1 MGHLWLLETWVFWG
15 LLLRAADS
23 HTGGSK
29 IIPKVTEVIPK
40 YGSINGATRL
50 TIRGEGFSQ
59 ENQFNYGV
67 DNAELGNSVQL
78 VSSFQSISCDV
89 EKDASHSTHI
99 TCYTRAMPEGSYT
112 VRVSVDGIPI
122 AENNTCK
129 GHISSWACT
138 FNAKSFRTPT
148 IRSITP
154 LSGPPG
160 TLITIQGRIFTDVYG
175 SNTALSSNGKNVR
188 ILRVY
193 IGGMPCELLIP
204 QSDNLYGLTL
214 DHPNGDMGSMI
225 CKTTGTYIGHHN
237 VSFILDSDYGR
248 SFPEQMAYFVSS
260 LNKISMFQTYAEI
273 TSVSP
278 SKGSIQGDTML
289 TISGRFFDQTDFPVK
304 VLVGGQACGILSVT
318 ENNIYCKTPSKPQF
332 LKNVY
337 PGGRGLKLEVW
348 NNSRPV
354 HLEEILGY
362 NEKTPGYLG
371 AHWVDSASH
380 VWPMEQDTF
389 VARFSGFLV
398 PPDSDFYRFYI
409 KGDDRYAIYFSQT
422 GLPEDKVRIAYHSAN
437 ANSYFSSPTQ
447 RSDDIY
453 LQKGREYYIEILLQ
467 EYRLSAFVDVGLY
480 QYKNV
485 YTEQQTGDAINEE
498 QVIKS
503 QSTIIQEIQ
512 VVTLEHWETASAA
525 NEVQQIVI
533 TSPCV
538 EANSCSQYQY
548 RLIYNM
554 EKTALIPADATDF
567 ILQSALNDLWSIKP
581 DKVQVMRTQNSQSF
595 IYMITFIST
604 RGDFELLDYEVLE
617 GNNVTLYIT
626 EQIKGKPS
634 METFTLN
641 WDGIASKPLTPW
653 PSAHDFQVAVE
664 EMVSAKCPPQIANFE
679 EGFAVK
685 YFRDY
690 ETDFNL
696 EQINRGQ
703 KTAETDAYCG
713 RYSLK
718 NPAVLFDSA
727 DVKPNRIPYG
737 DLSLFPY
744 NQLCFAYKGFLANF
758 IGLKFQF
765 QDNGRITRSTDTQF
779 PYKFAYGNTWTY
791 TCIDL
796 LDLIQAKYTGTNFA
810 LQRIHLQKASESH
823 SFFVDIVYIGQ
834 TATIST
840 SDEMPKRRLPA
851 LANKGIFFKH
861 FQVNQIKVNGS
872 TMTSQYS
879 VTMTSYNC
887 SYDIPL
893 MAVSFGQII
902 SNETE
907 NESVYRGNNWPGES
921 KIRIQRIQEASPPIS
936 GSFDIQAYGQILKG
950 LPAAVS
956 AADLQFALQHLE
968 EMGRVSVTRE
978 GTCAGYSWN
987 IKWKSACGKQNLL
1000 QINDSNIIGEKANMT
1015 VTKIKDG
1022 GLFRQRILGDLLRTP
1037 NQQPQ
1042 VEVYVNGIPAK
1053 CSGDCGFTWDP
1064 IATPLVLA
1072 SSPSQGSYEEGTILT
1087 IAGSGFSPSSAV
1099 SVSVGPVACSL
1110 LSVDENEIKCK
1121 ILNGSAG
1128 QMPIAVSVADVGL
1141 AHNVGGEA
1149 FHFIYQSQVSHIWP
1163 DSGSLAGGT
1172 LLTLS
1177 GSGFHENST
1186 VLVGNGTC
1194 DVIEGDVN
1202 RIICRTPKRIEGI
1215 VDISVITNGYQTLEK
1230 DAFSYNCLQTPV
1242 ITDFSPKVRT
1252 IRGEVNLTIKG
1263 YNFGNE
1269 LTQKVAVYVGGKPCL
1284 VLHWNFTD
1292 IRCLLP
1298 PLSPGKH
1305 DIQVEVRNW
1314 GFASTRDKLNASIQ
1328 YILEVTNMFPQ
1339 KGSVYGGT
1347 EITVLGFGFSMIPA
1361 ENTVLLGPFPCNV
1374 TSSSDNVIKCILHS
1388 TGNVF
1393 SITNS
1398 GEDSVH
1404 GSGYAWSPSVL
1415 NISVG
1420 DTVTWHWQ
1428 AHPFLRGVGY
1438 RVFSVSSPGSVIYDG
1453 KGFTNGRQ
1461 KSTSGSFS
1469 YQFTSPGVH
1478 YYSSG
1483 YVDEAH
1489 SIFLQGVINVLPAE
1503 TRHVPLHLFVGHT
1516 EATYAPGGPENL
1528 HWGSSVTGCLATE
1541 PLCGLNNSRV
1551 KNSNRL
1557 LFELSSCFS
1566 PSISNIT
1573 PSTGTVNELITITG
1587 HGFSNLTCANKVT
1600 IGRHPCVVEKSSDNS
1615 IVCRIDPQNS
1625 MDVGIREIITLT
1637 VYNLGTAI
1645 NTLPNEFDRHFV
1657 LMPNIDMVVPKAG
1670 STTGKTRV
1678 TIKGS
1683 GFGESSAGVEVLM
1696 GHFPCKILAVNYTT
1710 IECETSP
1717 APQQLVRVDLLVH
1730 GVPAQCQGKCSF
1742 SYLESVTPSITG
1754 IFPNSIKGSAEVLIE
1769 GGGFGTLLG
1778 EIAVF
1783 IGNQQFRA
1791 IEVNENNIT
1800 VLVTPLPA
1808 GLHPLSVVVG
1818 TKGLA
1823 VGNLTLSSPAVAS
1836 VSPTSG
1842 SVGGGTTLTIT
1853 GNGFYPGNT
1862 TVIVGR
1868 DPCRIISVNSSHV
1881 YCHTPAGTA
1890 GTVGVK
1896 ILVNTVTYPTWSF
1909 TYALEDTPFLR
1920 GITPSRGPSGTE
1932 IEITGS
1938 NFGTDILEL
1947 SVLINSIQCNVTM
1960 VNDSVLRCIVGDHAG
1975 GTFPVMMHHE
1985 TKGSALSTVVFEYP
1999 LDIQDIHP
2007 HQGSFGGGQTLMMTG
2022 TGFNPQNSIVLVC
2035 GSECAVDRLSSNY
2048 TTLLCK
2054 IPPNNGSGP
2063 EQACEVSV
2071 VNGKD
2076 SSQSRTLFTYTLSL
2090 TPLIDEIAPRR
2101 GSTAGGTRLT
2111 VTGSGFSENMQDV
2124 HITIGE
2130 ALCDVEYSNKTHIIC
2145 ITNAHRPSGWAP
2157 IRVNIRNMG
2166 LARLDNADFLYVDVW
2181 SSNYSWGGETP
2192 PEEGSFVV
2200 ITKGQTILLDQ
2211 STPILKMVL
2220 IQGGTLMFDEAD
2232 IELQAENILITDGGT
2247 LQIGTE
2253 ASPFQHKAV
2262 ITLHGHLRSP
2272 ELPVYGA
2279 KTLAVREGI
2288 LDLHGLPIPVIWTL
2302 LARTAKAGEQT
2313 LILQEAVTWKAG
2325 DNIVIASTGHRHS
2338 QQENEKR
2345 TIAAV
2350 SSDGITITLTNPLN
2364 YTHLGVAVTLPDG
2377 TLFEARAEVGILT
2390 RNILIRGSDNIEWND
2405 KIPACPDGFDTGE
2418 FATQTCLQGKFGEE
2432 IGSDQFG
2439 GCIMFHAPVPSTNM
2453 VTGRIEYVEVF
2464 HAGQAFRLGR
2474 YPIHWHLLGD
2484 LHFKSY
2490 VRGCA
2495 IHQTYNR
2502 AITIHNTHHLLV
2514 ERNVIYDVK
2523 GGAFFIEDGIEHGNI
2538 LQYNL
2543 AVFVQQSTSLLND
2556 DVTPAAFWVTN
2567 PNNTIRHNAAA
2578 GGTHFG
2584 FWYRMNN
2591 HPDGPSYDQNI
2602 CQKRVPLGEFFNN
2615 TVHSQGWFGI
2625 WIFEEYFPMQTGSCT
2640 SIVPEPAI
2648 FNSLTT
2654 WNCQKG
2660 AEWVNGGALQFHNFV
2675 MVNNYEAGI
2684 ETKRILAP
2692 YVGGWGEAHGA
2703 VIKNA
2708 KIVGHL
2714 DELGMG
2720 STFCTTKGL
2729 VLPFSEGL
2737 TVSSVHFMN
2746 FDRPNCVA
2754 LGVTSITGVCN
2765 ERCGGWSAKFV
2776 DVQYFHTPNKAGFR
2790 WEHEVVLMDLDGSL
2804 TGHKGHTVI
2813 PHSPLLDPSH
2823 CTQEAEWSIGF
2834 PGSVCDT
2841 SVSFHR
2847 LAFNKAAPSSLLEKD
2862 VVLSDSF
2869 GTSIVPFQ
2877 KKRLTH
2883 MSGWMALIPNAN
2895 HINWYFKDVDH
2906 ITNISYTST
2915 FYGFKEEDYVIISH
2929 NFTQNPDMFNVI
2941 DMRNGSSNPL
2951 SWNTSKNGDW
2961 HLEANTSTLYYL
2973 VSGRSDLHQ
2982 SQPISGTLDPDVKDV
2997 IINFQAYCCIL
3008 QDCFPVH
3015 PPSRKSVPRRRP
3027 AMYNLWSNDSFWQS
3041 SQENNYTVPGPGA
3054 NVVIPEG
3061 TWIVADTDMPPMERL
3076 AIWGV
3081 LELEDI
3087 YYAGGTKSSHRKVV
3101 LNATY
3106 ISVQGGRLIGGW
3118 EDNPFKGELQIVL
3131 RGNHS
3136 SPEWALPNGPNQG
3149 AKVLGVFGELDLH
3162 GIPRSIYK
3170 TKLSETAEAGS
3181 KVLSLMDAVDWQEG
3195 EEIVIT
3201 TTSYDF
3207 HQTETRRII
3216 KILHDH
3222 KVLILNDSLSYT
3234 HLAERYHVPGTG
3246 QSYTLAA
3253 DVGILSRNIKIVGE
3267 DYPGW
3272 SKDSFGAH
3280 VLVGSFTENMM
3291 TFTGNA
3297 RISNVEF
3304 YHSGQE
3310 GFRDS
3315 TDPRYAVTFLNL
3327 GQLQEHGLSYVRGC
3341 AFHHGFSPAIGVFG
3355 TDGLDIDDNII
3366 HFTVGEGIRIWG
3378 DANRVRGN
3386 LVVLS
3391 VWPGTYQNRK
3401 DLSSTLW
3408 HAAIEINR
3416 GTNTVLQNNVVAGFG
3431 RAGYRIDGEPC
3442 SGQDNPMEKWFNN
3455 EAHGGLYGIYMN
3467 QDGQPRC
3474 SLIQGFTIW
3483 ACWDYGIYFQTT
3495 ESVHIYNVTLVD
3507 NGMAIFPMI
3516 YTPAAISHK
3525 ISSKKVQIQNSLIV
3539 GSSPEFN
3546 CSDVLTNDDPNI
3558 ELTAS
3563 HRSSRPLSGG
3573 RSGICWPTFA
3583 SAHNMAPRKPHA
3595 GIMSY
3600 NAISGRLD
3608 ISGSTFVGFKNV
3620 CSGETNVIFITN
3632 PLNEDLQHP
3641 IYVKNIQ
3648 LVDTIEQSKI
3658 FIHRPDISK
3667 VNPSDC
3673 IDMVCDAKRKS
3684 FLRDMDG
3691 SFLGNS
3697 GSVIPQAEYEWNGNR
3712 QLGIGDYRIPKV
3724 MLTFLNGSRIPVT
3737 EKAPYKGII
3746 RDSTCKFIPEWQSY
3760 QCFGMEYA
3768 MMVIESLDSD
3778 TETRRLSPVAIVSN
3792 GYVDL
3797 INGPQDHGWCA
3808 GYTCQRRLSLFHSI
3822 VALNKSYEVYF
3833 TGTSPQN
3840 LRLMLLNVDHNEAV
3854 LVGIFFSTL
3863 QRLDVY
3869 VSNSLVC
3876 PKNTIWNTQQKYC
3889 EPHGRLHTEQFL
3901 PNLDSTV
3908 LGENYFDRIYQMLY
3922 LLVKGTTPVEIHT
3935 TKVIFVS
3942 FQLPFLTDDD
3952 FYSSHNL
3959 VRNLALFLKIPSN
3972 KIRISKIIRGENL
3985 RRKRSMGLTI
3995 ELEIGDPP
4003 TQFLNNDTTGQMRLS
4018 ELQEIASS
4026 LGQAVILGKT
4036 SSIFGFNIS
4045 SMSITS
4051 PIPSPSDSGWSKVTA
4066 QPVERS
4072 VFPVHHVAFVSSLS
4086 VITQPVAA
4094 QPGQPFSQQPSVK
4107 AVDSDGACV
4116 SVGITSLT
4124 LKAILKDSNNNQVN
4138 GLSGNTTIPFS
4149 SCWANYTDLTP
4160 LRTGKNYKI
4169 EFILDNVVRVE
4180 SGTFS
4185 LPAQTASSGGSSS
4198 SGSSS
4203 SSSSTNNSKAS
4214 TVGPSAQIM
4223 TVVICCLTGRFLLLE
4238 IFMASIFIL
4247 NRSICPTGLKMGL
4260 ALRCSGLKPQPEASA
4275 SHMGTG
4281 SSPGCSTSNQDL
4293 CYGLGKL

>member
-1 MGHLWLLETWVFWG
+1 MGHLWLLGIWGLWG
-15 LLLRAADS
+15 LLLCAADPS
-23 HTGGSK
+23 TDGSQ
-29 IIPKVTEVIPK
+29 IIPKVTEIIPK

-59 ENQFNYGV
+59 ANQFNYGV

-78 VSSFQSISCDV
+78 VSSFQSITCDV
-89 EKDASHSTHI
+89 EKDASHSTQI
-99 TCYTRAMPEGSYT
+99 TCYTRAMPEDSYT
-112 VRVSVDGIPI
+112 VRVSVDGVPVT
-122 AENNTCK
+122 ENNTCK
-129 GHISSWACT
+129 GHINSWACT

-154 LSGPPG
+154 LSGTPG
-160 TLITIQGRIFTDVYG
+160 TQITIQGRIFTDVYG
-175 SNTALSSNGKNVR
+175 SNIALSSNGKNVR

-204 QSDNLYGLTL
+204 KSDNLYGLKL
-214 DHPNGDMGSMI
+214 DHPNGDMGSMV
-225 CKTTGTYIGHHN
+225 CKTTGTFIGHHN
-237 VSFILDSDYGR
+237 VSFILDNDYGR
-248 SFPEQMAYFVSS
+248 SFPQKMAYFVSS
-260 LNKISMFQTYAEI
+260 LNKISMFQTYAEVTMI
-273 TSVSP
+273 FP
-278 SKGSIQGDTML
+278 SQGSIRGGTTL
-289 TISGRFFDQTDFPVK
+289 TISGRFFDQTDFPVR
-304 VLVGGQACGILSVT
+304 VLVGGEPCDIFNVT
-318 ENNIYCKTPSKPQF
+318 ENSICCKTPPKPHI
-332 LKNVY
+332 LKTVY
-337 PGGRGLKLEVW
+337 PGGRGLKLEMW

-354 HLEEILGY
+354 HLEEILEY
-362 NEKTPGYLG
+362 NEKTPGYMG
-371 AHWVDSASH
+371 ASWVDSASYI
-380 VWPMEQDTF
+380 WPMEQDTF

-398 PPDSDFYRFYI
+398 APDSDVYRFYI

-447 RSDDIY
+447 RSDDIH
-453 LQKGREYYIEILLQ
+453 LQKGKEYYIEILLQ

-480 QYKNV
+480 QYRNV
-485 YTEQQTGDAINEE
+485 YTEQQTGDAVNEE

-503 QSTIIQEIQ
+503 QLTIIQEVQ
-512 VVTLEHWETASAA
+512 VITLENWETTNAI
-525 NEVQQIVI
+525 NEVQKIKV

-538 EANSCSQYQY
+538 EANSCSLYQY

-554 EKTALIPADATDF
+554 EKTVFLPADASEF

-581 DKVQVMRTQNSQSF
+581 DTVQVIRTQNPQSYV
-595 IYMITFIST
+595 YMVTFLST
-604 RGDFELLDYEVLE
+604 RGDFDLLGYEVVE
-617 GNNVTLYIT
+617 GNNVTLDIT
-626 EQIKGKPS
+626 EQTKGKPNL
-634 METFTLN
+634 ETFTLN

-653 PSAHDFQVAVE
+653 SSEAEFQRAVE
-664 EMVSAKCPPQIANFE
+664 EMVSTKCPPQIANFE
-679 EGFAVK
+679 EGFVVK

-696 EQINRGQ
+696 EHINRGQ

-727 DVKPNRIPYG
+727 DVKPNRRPYG
-737 DLSLFPY
+737 DILLFPY
-744 NQLCFAYKGFLANF
+744 NQLCLAYKGFLANY
-758 IGLKFQF
+758 IGLKFQY
-765 QDNGRITRSTDTQF
+765 QDNSKITRSTDTQF
-779 PYKFAYGNTWTY
+779 TYNFAYGNNWTY

-796 LDLIQAKYTGTNFA
+796 LDLIRTKYTGTNVS
-810 LQRIHLQKASESH
+810 LQRISLHRASESQ
-823 SFFVDIVYIGQ
+823 SFYVDVVYIGH
-834 TATIST
+834 TSTIST
-840 SDEMPKRRLPA
+840 LDEMPKRRLPA
-851 LANKGIFFKH
+851 LANKGIFLEH
-861 FQVNQIKVNGS
+861 FQVNQTKTNGP
-872 TMTSQYS
+872 TMTNQYS

-887 SYDIPL
+887 SYNIPM

-902 SNETE
+902 THETE
-907 NESVYRGNNWPGES
+907 NEFVYRGNNWPGES
-921 KIRIQRIQEASPPIS
+921 KIRIQRIQAASPPLN
-936 GSFDIQAYGQILKG
+936 GSFDIQAYGHILKG

-956 AADLQFALQHLE
+956 AADLQFALQSLE
-968 EMGRVSVTRE
+968 GMGRISVTRE
-978 GTCAGYSWN
+978 GTCAGYAWN
-987 IKWKSACGKQNLL
+987 IKWRSTCGKQNLL
-1000 QINDSNIIGEKANMT
+1000 QINDSNIIGEKAKMT
-1015 VTKIKDG
+1015 VTRIKEG
-1022 GLFRQRILGDLLRTP
+1022 GLFRQHVLGDLLRTP
-1037 NQQPQ
+1037 SQQPQ

-1053 CSGDCGFTWDP
+1053 CSGDCGFTWDSD
-1064 IATPLVLA
+1064 ITPLVLA
-1072 SSPSQGSYEEGTILT
+1072 TSPSQGSYEEGTILT
-1087 IAGSGFSPSSAV
+1087 IVGSGFSPSSAV
-1099 SVSVGPVACSL
+1099 SVSVGPIGCSL
-1110 LSVDENEIKCK
+1110 LSVDEKELKCQ

-1128 QMPIAVSVADVGL
+1128 HAPVAVSVADVGL
-1141 AHNVGGEA
+1141 AQNLGSEEFYFV
-1149 FHFIYQSQVSHIWP
+1149 YQSQISHIWP
-1163 DSGSLAGGT
+1163 DSGSIAGGT

-1177 GSGFHENST
+1177 GFGFNENSK
-1186 VLVGNGTC
+1186 VLVGNETC
-1194 DVIEGDVN
+1194 NVIEGDLN
-1202 RIICRTPKRIEGI
+1202 RITCRTPKKTEGA
-1215 VDISVITNGYQTLEK
+1215 VDISVTTNGFQAIARG
-1230 DAFSYNCLQTPV
+1230 AFSYNCLQTPV

-1252 IRGEVNLTIKG
+1252 ILGEVNLTIEG

-1269 LTQKVAVYVGGKPCL
+1269 LTQNMAVYVGGKTCQI
-1284 VLHWNFTD
+1284 LHWNFTD

-1298 PLSPGKH
+1298 KLSPGKH
-1305 DIQVEVRNW
+1305 DICVEVRNW
-1314 GFASTRDKLNASIQ
+1314 GFALTRDKLNSSIQ
-1328 YILEVTNMFPQ
+1328 YVLEVTSMFPQ
-1339 KGSVYGGT
+1339 RGSLFGGT
-1347 EITVLGFGFSMIPA
+1347 EITIRGFGFSTIPA
-1361 ENTVLLGPFPCNV
+1361 ENTVLLGSIPCNV
-1374 TSSSDNVIKCILHS
+1374 TSSSENVIKCNLHS
-1388 TGNVF
+1388 TGNIF
-1393 SITNS
+1393 RITNN
-1398 GEDSVH
+1398 GKDSVH
-1404 GSGYAWSPSVL
+1404 GLGYIWSPSVL
-1415 NISVG
+1415 NVSVG
-1420 DTVTWHWQ
+1420 DTVAWHWQ
-1428 AHPFLRGVGY
+1428 THPFLRGIGY

-1469 YQFTSPGVH
+1469 YQFTSPGIH

-1503 TRHVPLHLFVGHT
+1503 TRHIPLHLFVGSS
-1516 EATYAPGGPENL
+1516 EATYAHGGPENL
-1528 HWGSSVTGCLATE
+1528 HLGSSVAGCLATE
-1541 PLCGLNNSRV
+1541 PLCGLNNTRV
-1551 KNSNRL
+1551 KNSKRL
-1557 LFELSSCFS
+1557 LFEVSSCFS

-1573 PSTGTVNELITITG
+1573 PSTGTVNEPITIIG
-1587 HGFSNLTCANKVT
+1587 HGFSNLPCANKVT
-1600 IGRHPCVVEKSSDNS
+1600 IGSYPCVIEESSEDS
-1615 IVCRIDPQNS
+1615 ITCHIDPQDS
-1625 MDVGIREIITLT
+1625 MDVGIREIVTLT

-1645 NTLPNEFDRHFV
+1645 NTLSNEFDRRFV
-1657 LMPNIDMVVPKAG
+1657 LLPNIDLVLPNAG
-1670 STTGKTRV
+1670 STTGMTRV

-1683 GFGESSAGVEVLM
+1683 GFAVSSAGVKVLM
-1696 GHFPCKILAVNYTT
+1696 GRFPCKVLSVNYTA

-1717 APQQLVRVDLLVH
+1717 AAQQLVDVDLLIH
-1730 GVPAQCQGKCSF
+1730 GVPAQCQGNCTF
-1742 SYLESVTPSITG
+1742 SYLESITPYVTG
-1754 IFPNSIKGSAEVLIE
+1754 VFPNSIIGSVKLLIE
-1769 GGGFGTLLG
+1769 GEGLGTVL
-1778 EIAVF
+1778 EDIAVF

-1791 IEVNENNIT
+1791 IEVNENNIIA
-1800 VLVTPLPA
+1800 LVTPLPV
-1808 GLHPLSVVVG
+1808 GHHSLSVVVG
-1818 TKGLA
+1818 SKGLA
-1823 VGNLTLSSPAVAS
+1823 LGNLTVSSPPVAS
-1836 VSPTSG
+1836 LSPTSG
-1842 SVGGGTTLTIT
+1842 SIGGGTTLVIT

-1862 TVIVGR
+1862 IVTIGD
-1868 DPCRIISVNSSHV
+1868 DPCQIISINPNEVC
-1881 YCHTPAGTA
+1881 CHTPAGTT
-1890 GTVGVK
+1890 GMVDVK
-1896 ILVNTVTYPTWSF
+1896 IFVNTIAYPPLIF

-1920 GITPSRGPSGTE
+1920 GIIPSRGPPGTE

-1938 NFGTDILEL
+1938 NFGFEILEI
-1947 SVLINSIQCNVTM
+1947 SVVINNIQCNVTM
-1960 VNDSVLRCIVGDHAG
+1960 ANDSVLQCIVGDHAG
-1975 GTFPVMMHHE
+1975 GTFPVMMHHK
-1985 TKGSALSTVVFEYP
+1985 TKGSAVSTVVFEYP
-1999 LDIQDIHP
+1999 LNIQNINP
-2007 HQGSFGGGQTLMMTG
+2007 SQGSFGGGQTMTVTG
-2022 TGFNPQNSIVLVC
+2022 TGFNPQSSIILVC
-2035 GSECAVDRLSSNY
+2035 GSECAIDRLSSDY
-2048 TTLLCK
+2048 TTLLCE
-2054 IPPNNGSGP
+2054 IPSNNGTGA

-2076 SSQSRTLFTYTLSL
+2076 LSQSMTPFTYTVSL
-2090 TPLIDEIAPRR
+2090 TPLITAVSPKR

-2111 VTGSGFSENMQDV
+2111 VMGSGFSENIEDV
-2124 HITIGE
+2124 HITIAE
-2130 ALCDVEYSNKTHIIC
+2130 AKCDVEYSNKTHIIC
-2145 ITNAHRPSGWAP
+2145 MTDAHTLSGWAP
-2157 IRVNIRNMG
+2157 VRVHIRGVGM
-2166 LARLDNADFLYVDVW
+2166 AKLDNAGFLYVDAW
-2181 SSNYSWGGETP
+2181 SSNFSWGGKSP
-2192 PEEGSFVV
+2192 PEEGSLVV

-2211 STPILKMVL
+2211 STPILKMLL
-2220 IQGGTLMFDEAD
+2220 IQGGTLIFDEAD
-2232 IELQAENILITDGGT
+2232 IELQAENILITDGGI

-2253 ASPFQHKAV
+2253 TSPFQHKAV

-2288 LDLHGLPIPVIWTL
+2288 LDLHGVPVPVIWTR
-2302 LARTAKAGEQT
+2302 LAHTAKAGEKF
-2313 LILQEAVTWKAG
+2313 LILQEAVTWKPG

-2338 QQENEKR
+2338 QGENEKM
-2345 TIAAV
+2345 TIASV
-2350 SSDGITITLTNPLN
+2350 SADGINITLSNPLN
-2364 YTHLGVAVTLPDG
+2364 YTHLGITVTLPDG

-2390 RNILIRGSDNIEWND
+2390 RNILIRGSDNVEWNN

-2439 GCIMFHAPVPSTNM
+2439 GCIMFHAPVPGANM

-2484 LHFKSY
+2484 LQFKSY

-2495 IHQTYNR
+2495 IHQAYNR
-2502 AITIHNTHHLLV
+2502 AVTIHNTHHLLV
-2514 ERNVIYDVK
+2514 ERNIIYDIK
-2523 GGAFFIEDGIEHGNI
+2523 GGAFFIEDGIEHGSI

-2567 PNNTIRHNAAA
+2567 PNNTIRHNAVA

-2591 HPDGPSYDQNI
+2591 HPDGPSYDRNI

-2615 TVHSQGWFGI
+2615 TVHSQGWFGM

-2640 SIVPEPAI
+2640 STLPVPAI

-2675 MVNNYEAGI
+2675 MVNNHEAGI

-2692 YVGGWGEAHGA
+2692 YVGGWGETNGA

-2720 STFCTTKGL
+2720 SAFCTAKGL

-2754 LGVTSITGVCN
+2754 LGVTSISGVCN
-2765 ERCGGWSAKFV
+2765 DRCGGWSAKFV
-2776 DVQYFHTPNKAGFR
+2776 DIQYSHTTNKAGFR
-2790 WEHEVVLMDLDGSL
+2790 WEHEMVMIDVDGSL

-2813 PHSPLLDPSH
+2813 PHSSLLDPSH

-2834 PGSVCDT
+2834 PGSVCDA

-2847 LAFNKAAPSSLLEKD
+2847 LAFNQPSPVSLLEKD

-2869 GTSIVPFQ
+2869 GTSIIPFQ

-2895 HINWYFKDVDH
+2895 HINWYFKGVDH

-2929 NFTQNPDMFNVI
+2929 NFTQNPDMFNII

-2951 SWNTSKNGDW
+2951 NWNTSKNGDW

-2973 VSGRSDLHQ
+2973 VSGRNDLHQ
-2982 SQPISGTLDPDVKDV
+2982 SQLISGNLDPDVKDV
-2997 IINFQAYCCIL
+2997 IINFQAYCCVL

-3015 PPSRKSVPRRRP
+3015 PPSRKPIPKKRP
-3027 AMYNLWSNDSFWQS
+3027 ATYNLWSNDSFWQS
-3041 SQENNYTVPGPGA
+3041 SRENNYTVPHPGA
-3054 NVVIPEG
+3054 NVIIPEG
-3061 TWIVADTDMPPMERL
+3061 TWIVADIDMPSMERL
-3076 AIWGV
+3076 IIWGV
-3081 LELEDI
+3081 LELEDK
-3087 YYAGGTKSSHRKVV
+3087 YNVAAAESSYREVV

-3106 ISVQGGRLIGGW
+3106 ISLQGGRLIGGW
-3118 EDNPFKGELQIVL
+3118 EDNPFKGDLKIVL
-3131 RGNHS
+3131 RGNHAA
-3136 SPEWALPNGPNQG
+3136 PDWALSEGPNQG

-3162 GIPRSIYK
+3162 GIPHSIYK
-3170 TKLSETAEAGS
+3170 TKLSETALAGS
-3181 KVLSLMDAVDWQEG
+3181 KVLSLMEAVDWQEG

-3207 HQTETRRII
+3207 HQTETRSIV

-3222 KVLILNDSLSYT
+3222 KILILNDSLSYT
-3234 HLAERYHVPGTG
+3234 HLAEKYHVPGTG
-3246 QSYTLAA
+3246 ENYTLAA

-3272 SKDSFGAH
+3272 SEDSFGAR

-3291 TFTGNA
+3291 TFKGNA

-3327 GQLQEHGLSYVRGC
+3327 GQIQEHGSSYIRGC

-3378 DANRVRGN
+3378 NANRVRGN
-3386 LVVLS
+3386 LIALS

-3431 RAGYRIDGEPC
+3431 RAGYRLDGEPC
-3442 SGQDNPMEKWFNN
+3442 PGQFNPVEKWFDN

-3467 QDGQPRC
+3467 QDGLPGC

-3483 ACWDYGIYFQTT
+3483 TCWDYGIYFQTT

-3516 YTPAAISHK
+3516 YLPAAVSHK
-3525 ISSKKVQIQNSLIV
+3525 ISSKSVQIKSSLIV
-3539 GSSPEFN
+3539 GSSPGFN

-3558 ELTAS
+3558 ELTAA
-3563 HRSSRPLSGG
+3563 HRSPRSPSGG

-3600 NAISGRLD
+3600 NAISGLLD

-3641 IYVKNIQ
+3641 IHVKNIK
-3648 LVDTIEQSKI
+3648 LVDTTEQSKI

-3673 IDMVCDAKRKS
+3673 VDMVCDAKRKS
-3684 FLRDMDG
+3684 FLRDIDG
-3691 SFLGNS
+3691 SFLGNA
-3697 GSVIPQAEYEWNGNR
+3697 GSVIPQAEYEWDGNS
-3712 QLGIGDYRIPKV
+3712 QVGIGDYRIPKA

-3737 EKAPYKGII
+3737 EKAPHKGII
-3746 RDSTCKFIPEWQSY
+3746 RDSTCKYLPEWQSY

-3768 MMVIESLDSD
+3768 MMVIESLDPD
-3778 TETRRLSPVAIVSN
+3778 TETRRLSPVAIMGN

-3833 TGTSPQN
+3833 TATSPQN
-3840 LRLMLLNVDHNEAV
+3840 LRLMLLNVDHNKAV

-3869 VSNSLVC
+3869 VNNLLVC
-3876 PKNTIWNTQQKYC
+3876 PKTTIWNAQQKYC
-3889 EPHGRLHTEQFL
+3889 ELNNHLYKDQFL

-3908 LGENYFDRIYQMLY
+3908 LGENYFDRTYQMLY
-3922 LLVKGTTPVEIHT
+3922 LLVKGTIPVEIHT
-3935 TKVIFVS
+3935 ATVIFVS
-3942 FQLPFLTDDD
+3942 FQLPAATEDD
-3952 FYSSHNL
+3952 FYTSHNL
-3959 VRNLALFLKIPSN
+3959 VRNLALFLKIPSD
-3972 KIRISKIIRGENL
+3972 KIRISKIRGKSL
-3985 RRKRSMGLTI
+3985 RRKRSMGFII
-3995 ELEIGDPP
+3995 EIEIGDPP
-4003 TQFLNNDTTGQMRLS
+4003 IQFLSNGTTGQMQLS
-4018 ELQEIASS
+4018 ELQEIAGS
-4026 LGQAVILGKT
+4026 LGQAVILGKI
-4036 SSIFGFNIS
+4036 SSILGFNIS
-4045 SMSITS
+4045 SMSITN
-4051 PIPSPSDSGWSKVTA
+4051 PLPSPSDSGWIKVTA

-4072 VFPVHHVAFVSSLS
+4072 AFPVHHVAFVSSLL

-4094 QPGQPFSQQPSVK
+4094 QPGQPFPQQPSVK
-4107 AVDSDGACV
+4107 ATDSDGNCV
-4116 SVGITSLT
+4116 SVGITALT
-4124 LKAILKDSNNNQVN
+4124 LRAILKDSNNNQVN
-4138 GLSGNTTIPFS
+4138 GLSGNTTILFS

-4169 EFILDNVVRVE
+4169 EFILDNVVWVE
-4180 SGTFS
+4180 SRTFS
-4185 LPAQTASSGGSSS
+4185 LLAESVSS

-4203 SSSSTNNSKAS
+4203 SSSSSSGSSSSSNSKAS
-4214 TVGPSAQIM
+4214 TVGTYAQIM
-4223 TVVICCLTGRFLLLE
+4223 AVVISCLIGRMWLLE
-4238 IFMASIFIL
+4238 IFMAAVSTL
-4247 NRSICPTGLKMGL
+4247 NITLRS
-4260 ALRCSGLKPQPEASA
+4260 
-4275 SHMGTG
+4275 
-4281 SSPGCSTSNQDL
+4281 
-4293 CYGLGKL
+4293 Y

>member
-1 MGHLWLLETWVFWG
+1 MAHLWLWGTWSLWG
-15 LLLRAADS
+15 LLLCVAEPHAD
-23 HTGGSK
+23 GSK
-29 IIPKVTEVIPK
+29 IIPKITEIIPK

-50 TIRGEGFSQ
+50 TIKGEGFAQAS
-59 ENQFNYGV
+59 QFNYGV
-67 DNAELGNSVQL
+67 DNAEVGNSVQL
-78 VSSFQSISCDV
+78 VSSFRSISCDV
-89 EKDASHSTHI
+89 EKDSSHSTQI
-99 TCYTRAMPEGSYT
+99 TCYTRAMPEDSYT
-112 VRVSVDGIPI
+112 VRVSVDGVPI
-122 AENNTCK
+122 TESNTCK
-129 GHISSWACT
+129 GHINSWACS
-138 FNAKSFRTPT
+138 FYAKNFRTPT

-154 LSGPPG
+154 LSGTPG

-193 IGGMPCELLIP
+193 TGGMPCELLIP
-204 QSDNLYGLTL
+204 QSDNLYGLKL

-225 CKTTGTYIGHHN
+225 CKMTGTYIGHHN

-248 SFPEQMAYFVSS
+248 SFPQKMAYFVSS
-260 LNKISMFQTYAEI
+260 LNKISMFQTYAEVTTI
-273 TSVSP
+273 SP
-278 SKGSIQGDTML
+278 SQGSIQGGTRL
-289 TISGRFFDQTDFPVK
+289 TISGRFFDQTDFPVR
-304 VLVGGQACGILSVT
+304 VLVGGQPCDILNVT
-318 ENNIYCKTPSKPQF
+318 ENTICCRTPPKPDIPRT
-332 LKNVY
+332 VY

-354 HLEEILGY
+354 HLEEILEY

-371 AHWVDSASH
+371 ASWVDSASY
-380 VWPMEQDTF
+380 VWPTEQDTF
-389 VARFSGFLV
+389 IARFSGFLV
-398 PPDSDFYRFYI
+398 APDSDVYRFYI

-422 GLPEDKVRIAYHSAN
+422 GLPEDKMRIAYHSSN

-447 RSDDIY
+447 RSDDIH
-453 LQKGREYYIEILLQ
+453 LQKGKEYYIEILLQ

-480 QYKNV
+480 QYRNV
-485 YTEQQTGDAINEE
+485 YTEQQTEDAVNEE

-503 QSTIIQEIQ
+503 QSTIVQEVQ
-512 VVTLEHWETASAA
+512 VITLENWGTTNAT
-525 NEVQQIVI
+525 NEVQKITV

-538 EANSCSQYQY
+538 GANSCSLYQY

-554 EKTALIPADATDF
+554 EKTVWLPADASDF

-581 DKVQVMRTQNSQSF
+581 DAVQVIRTQNPQSYV
-595 IYMITFIST
+595 YMVTFIST
-604 RGDFELLDYEVLE
+604 RGDFDLLSYEVFE
-617 GNNVTLYIT
+617 RNNVTLDIT

-634 METFTLN
+634 LDTFTLN
-641 WDGIASKPLTPW
+641 WDGITSKPLNPQ
-653 PSAHDFQVAVE
+653 SSEAEFQAAVE

-679 EGFAVK
+679 EGFLVK

-696 EQINRGQ
+696 EHINRGQ

-727 DVKPNRIPYG
+727 DVKPNRLPYG
-737 DLSLFPY
+737 DILLFPY
-744 NQLCFAYKGFLANF
+744 NQLCLAYKGFLANY
-758 IGLKFQF
+758 IGLKFQY
-765 QDNGRITRSTDTQF
+765 QDTRKITRSTDTQF
-779 PYKFAYGNTWTY
+779 TYNFAYGNNWTY

-796 LDLIQAKYTGTNFA
+796 LDLIQTKYAGTNFS
-810 LQRIHLQKASESH
+810 LQRISLQKASESQ
-823 SFFVDIVYIGQ
+823 SFYVDIVYIGQ
-834 TATIST
+834 TSTIATLH
-840 SDEMPKRRLPA
+840 EMPKRRLPA
-851 LANKGIFFKH
+851 LANKGIFLKH
-861 FQVNQIKVNGS
+861 FQVNQTKISGPN
-872 TMTSQYS
+872 MTNQYV

-887 SYDIPL
+887 SYNIPM

-902 SNETE
+902 TNETE

-921 KIRIQRIQEASPPIS
+921 KIRIQRIQAASPPLS
-936 GSFDIQAYGQILKG
+936 GSFDIQAYGHILKG

-956 AADLQFALQHLE
+956 AADLQFALQSLE
-968 EMGRVSVTRE
+968 EVGQVSVTRE
-978 GTCAGYSWN
+978 GTCAGYSWTVE
-987 IKWKSACGKQNLL
+987 WRSVCGKQNLL
-1000 QINDSNIIGEKANMT
+1000 QINDSNISGEKANMT
-1015 VTKIKDG
+1015 VTKIKEG
-1022 GLFRQRILGDLLRTP
+1022 GLLRRHILGDLLRTP
-1037 NQQPQ
+1037 SKQPQ
-1042 VEVYVNGIPAK
+1042 VEVYINEIPAK

-1064 IATPLVLA
+1064 TTTPQVSA
-1072 SSPSQGSYEEGTILT
+1072 ISPSQGSYEESTILT
-1087 IAGSGFSPSSAV
+1087 ISGSGFSPSSAV
-1099 SVSVGPVACSL
+1099 SVSVGPVGCSL
-1110 LSVDENEIKCK
+1110 LSVNDNEIKCQV
-1121 ILNGSAG
+1121 LNGSAG
-1128 QMPIAVSVADVGL
+1128 HFPVAVSVADVGL
-1141 AHNVGGEA
+1141 ARSVEEEEE
-1149 FHFIYQSQVSHIWP
+1149 FRFIYHSQISHILP
-1163 DSGSLAGGT
+1163 ASGSLAGGT

-1177 GSGFHENST
+1177 GFGFNENSE
-1186 VLVGNGTC
+1186 VLVGNETC
-1194 DVIEGDVN
+1194 NIIEGDLN
-1202 RIICRTPKRIEGI
+1202 KITCRTPKRTEGA
-1215 VDISVITNGYQTLEK
+1215 VDISVITSGFEATAKNAY
-1230 DAFSYNCLQTPV
+1230 SYNCLQTPV
-1242 ITDFSPKVRT
+1242 IIDFSPKVRT
-1252 IRGEVNLTIKG
+1252 TLGEVNLTIKG
-1263 YNFGNE
+1263 YNFENE
-1269 LTQKVAVYVGGKPCL
+1269 LTQNMEVYVGGKACQ

-1292 IRCLLP
+1292 VRCLLP
-1298 PLSPGKH
+1298 KLSPGKH
-1305 DIQVEVRNW
+1305 DIYVEVRNW
-1314 GFASTRDKLNASIQ
+1314 GFASTRDKLNASIR

-1339 KGSVYGGT
+1339 KGSLYGGT
-1347 EITVLGFGFSMIPA
+1347 EITIMGLGFSTIPA
-1361 ENTVLLGPFPCNV
+1361 ENTVLLGSFPCHV
-1374 TSSSDNVIKCILHS
+1374 TSSSENVIKCILHS

-1393 SITNS
+1393 RITND

-1404 GSGYAWSPSVL
+1404 GLGYAWSPSVL
-1415 NISVG
+1415 NVSVG

-1428 AHPFLRGVGY
+1428 AHPYLRGIGY

-1453 KGFTNGRQ
+1453 KGFTNGRE
-1461 KSTSGSFS
+1461 KSATGSFS
-1469 YQFTSPGVH
+1469 YQFTSPGIH

-1483 YVDEAH
+1483 YVDEAR

-1503 TRHVPLHLFVGHT
+1503 TRHVPLHLFVGGS
-1516 EATYAPGGPENL
+1516 EATYAPGGPVNL
-1528 HWGSSVTGCLATE
+1528 HLGSSVAGCLATE
-1541 PLCGLNNSRV
+1541 PLCGLNNTEV

-1566 PSISNIT
+1566 PSISNIS

-1600 IGRHPCVVEKSSDNS
+1600 IGSYPCVVEESSNNF
-1615 IVCRIDPQNS
+1615 IVCHIDPQNS
-1625 MDVGIREIITLT
+1625 MVVGIREIVRLT

-1645 NTLPNEFDRHFV
+1645 NTLSNEFDRRFV
-1657 LMPNIDMVVPKAG
+1657 LLPNIDMVLPNAG
-1670 STTGKTRV
+1670 STTGMTKV
-1678 TIKGS
+1678 TVKGS
-1683 GFGESSAGVEVLM
+1683 GFAGPSAGVRVLM
-1696 GHFPCKILAVNYTT
+1696 GHSPCSILSVNYTA

-1717 APQQLVRVDLLVH
+1717 APQQLVKVSLLIH
-1730 GVPAQCQGKCSF
+1730 GVPAQCQGNCSF
-1742 SYLESVTPSITG
+1742 SYLESITPSITRVS
-1754 IFPNSIKGSAEVLIE
+1754 PYSITGSAQVLIE
-1769 GGGFGTLLG
+1769 GEGFGALL
-1778 EIAVF
+1778 EDISVF

-1791 IEVNENNIT
+1791 IDVNENNIT

-1808 GLHPLSVVVG
+1808 GLYSLSVVVG

-1823 VGNLTLSSPAVAS
+1823 LGNLTVHSPAVAS
-1836 VSPTSG
+1836 VTPASG
-1842 SVGGGTTLTIT
+1842 SIGGGTTLVIT

-1862 TVIVGR
+1862 TVTVG
-1868 DPCRIISVNSSHV
+1868 DEPCQIISVSSSEV
-1881 YCHTPAGTA
+1881 CCRTPAGTA
-1890 GTVGVK
+1890 GTVSVK
-1896 ILVNTVTYPTWSF
+1896 ISVNAVAYPPLSF
-1909 TYALEDTPFLR
+1909 TYALEDTPLLR
-1920 GITPSRGPSGTE
+1920 GIVPSTGPPGTE
-1932 IEITGS
+1932 IQITGS
-1938 NFGTDILEL
+1938 NFGTDILEI
-1947 SVLINSIQCNVTM
+1947 SVAIDNIQCNVTM
-1960 VNDSVLRCIVGDHAG
+1960 VNDTVLQCITGDHAG
-1975 GTFPVMMHHE
+1975 GTFPVMMHHK
-1985 TKGSALSTVVFEYP
+1985 TKGSAVSTVVFEYP
-1999 LDIQDIHP
+1999 LSTQNIHP
-2007 HQGSFGGGQTLMMTG
+2007 SQGSFGGGQTMTVTG
-2022 TGFNPQNSIVLVC
+2022 TGFNPQNSVILVC
-2035 GSECAVDRLSSNY
+2035 GSKCAVDRLASNS
-2048 TTLLCK
+2048 TTLLCE
-2054 IPPNNGSGP
+2054 IPPNDGGGP
-2063 EQACEVSV
+2063 EQRCEVSV
-2071 VNGKD
+2071 VNGKNL
-2076 SSQSRTLFTYTLSL
+2076 SRSTTPFTYTMSL
-2090 TPLIDEIAPRR
+2090 TPLITKIAPQR

-2111 VTGSGFSENMQDV
+2111 VLGAGFSENIQDV
-2124 HITIGE
+2124 LVTIAE
-2130 ALCDVEYSNKTHIIC
+2130 ARCDVEYSNKTYLIC
-2145 ITNAHRPSGWAP
+2145 TTNAHSPSGWASVRVS
-2157 IRVNIRNMG
+2157 IRGIGV
-2166 LARLDNADFLYVDVW
+2166 AKLDNADFLYIDSW
-2181 SSNYSWGGETP
+2181 SSSFSWGGKSP
-2192 PEEGSFVV
+2192 PEEGSLAV

-2211 STPILKMVL
+2211 NTPILKMLL
-2220 IQGGTLMFDEAD
+2220 IQGGTLIFDEAD
-2232 IELQAENILITDGGT
+2232 IELQAENILITDGGV

-2253 ASPFQHKAV
+2253 ASPFQHKAI

-2288 LDLHGLPIPVIWTL
+2288 LDLHGLPVPVIWTR
-2302 LARTAKAGEQT
+2302 LAHTAKAGERT
-2313 LILQEAVTWKAG
+2313 LILQEAVTWKPG
-2325 DNIVIASTGHRHS
+2325 DKVVIASTGHRHS

-2345 TIAAV
+2345 TIASV
-2350 SSDGITITLTNPLN
+2350 SADGINVTLTDPLS
-2364 YTHLGVAVTLPDG
+2364 YTHLGITVTLPDG
-2377 TLFEARAEVGILT
+2377 TPFEARAEIGILT
-2390 RNILIRGSDNIEWND
+2390 RNILIRGSDNVEWNN

-2439 GCIMFHAPVPSTNM
+2439 GCIMFHAPVPGANL
-2453 VTGRIEYVEVF
+2453 VTGRLEHVEIF

-2484 LHFKSY
+2484 LQFKSY

-2502 AITIHNTHHLLV
+2502 AVTIHNTHHLLV
-2514 ERNVIYDVK
+2514 ERNIIYDIR

-2591 HPDGPSYDQNI
+2591 HPDGPSYDRNI

-2615 TVHSQGWFGI
+2615 TVHSQGWFGL

-2640 SIVPEPAI
+2640 STVPVPAI

-2675 MVNNYEAGI
+2675 MVNNQEAGI

-2692 YVGGWGEAHGA
+2692 YVGGWGETNGA

-2714 DELGMG
+2714 DELGTG
-2720 STFCTTKGL
+2720 SAFCTRKGL

-2746 FDRPNCVA
+2746 FDRPRCVA
-2754 LGVTSITGVCN
+2754 LGVTSITGICN
-2765 ERCGGWSAKFV
+2765 DRCGGWSAKFV
-2776 DVQYFHTPNKAGFR
+2776 DIQYSHTPNKAGFR
-2790 WEHEVVLMDLDGSL
+2790 WEHEVVLIDVDGSL

-2813 PHSPLLDPSH
+2813 PHSSLLDPSH

-2834 PGSVCDT
+2834 AGSVCDAL
-2841 SVSFHR
+2841 VSFHR
-2847 LAFNKAAPSSLLEKD
+2847 LAFNKPSPVSLLEKD

-2883 MSGWMALIPNAN
+2883 MSGWMALIPNAK
-2895 HINWYFKDVDH
+2895 HINWYFKDIDH
-2906 ITNISYTST
+2906 VTNISYTST

-2929 NFTQNPDMFNVI
+2929 NFTQNPDMFNINDV
-2941 DMRNGSSNPL
+2941 RNGSSTPL
-2951 SWNTSKNGDW
+2951 NWNTSKNGDW

-2973 VSGRSDLHQ
+2973 VSGRNDLHQ

-2997 IINFQAYCCIL
+2997 VINFQAYCCVL
-3008 QDCFPVH
+3008 QDCFPV
-3015 PPSRKSVPRRRP
+3015 PSPSRKPTPRKRP
-3027 AMYNLWSNDSFWQS
+3027 ATYYLWSNDSFWQS
-3041 SQENNYTVPGPGA
+3041 SRENNYTIPHPGA

-3061 TWIVADTDMPPMERL
+3061 TWIVADTDIPPMERL
-3076 AIWGV
+3076 IIWGV
-3081 LELEDI
+3081 LELEDKHNVG
-3087 YYAGGTKSSHRKVV
+3087 ATGSSYGKVV

-3106 ISVQGGRLIGGW
+3106 ISLQGGRLIGGW

-3131 RGNHS
+3131 RGSHS
-3136 SPEWALPNGPNQG
+3136 TPEWALPEGPNQG
-3149 AKVLGVFGELDLH
+3149 SKVLGVFGELDLH
-3162 GIPRSIYK
+3162 GIPRLIYK

-3181 KVLSLMDAVDWQEG
+3181 RVLSLMDAVDWQEG

-3207 HQTETRRII
+3207 HQTETRSIV

-3222 KVLILNDSLSYT
+3222 KLLILNDTLSYT
-3234 HLAERYHVPGTG
+3234 HLAQSYHVPATG

-3253 DVGILSRNIKIVGE
+3253 DVGILSRNIKILGE

-3272 SKDSFGAH
+3272 FKESFGAR
-3280 VLVGSFTENMM
+3280 VLVSSFTENAM
-3291 TFTGNA
+3291 TFKGNA

-3327 GQLQEHGLSYVRGC
+3327 GQIQEHGSSYIRGC
-3341 AFHHGFSPAIGVFG
+3341 AFHNGFSPAIGVFG

-3386 LVVLS
+3386 LVTLS

-3442 SGQDNPMEKWFNN
+3442 WGQSNSLEKWFDN

-3467 QDGQPRC
+3467 QDGLPQC

-3495 ESVHIYNVTLVD
+3495 ESVRIYNVTLAD
-3507 NGMAIFPMI
+3507 NGMAISSMI
-3516 YTPAAISHK
+3516 YMPPAVSHK
-3525 ISSKKVQIQNSLIV
+3525 ISSKTVQIKSSLIV

-3558 ELTAS
+3558 ELSAA
-3563 HRSSRPLSGG
+3563 HRSSRPPSGG

-3600 NAISGRLD
+3600 NAITGLLD
-3608 ISGSTFVGFKNV
+3608 VSGSTFVGFKNV
-3620 CSGETNVIFITN
+3620 CSGETSVIFITN

-3641 IYVKNIQ
+3641 IHVKNIQ
-3648 LVDTIEQSKI
+3648 LVDTTEQSKI
-3658 FIHRPDISK
+3658 FIHRPDVSK

-3673 IDMVCDAKRKS
+3673 VDMVCDAKRKS
-3684 FLRDMDG
+3684 LLRDMDG

-3697 GSVIPQAEYEWNGNR
+3697 GSVIPEAEYEWNGNS
-3712 QLGIGDYRIPKV
+3712 QFGIGDYRIPKV
-3724 MLTFLNGSRIPVT
+3724 MLSFPNGSRIPIT

-3746 RDSTCKFIPEWQSY
+3746 RDSTCKYIPEWQSY
-3760 QCFGMEYA
+3760 RCFGMEHA

-3778 TETRRLSPVAIVSN
+3778 TETRRLSPVAIVGN

-3808 GYTCQRRLSLFHSI
+3808 GYTCRRRLSLFHSI
-3822 VALNKSYEVYF
+3822 VALGKFYEVYF

-3840 LRLMLLNVDHNEAV
+3840 LRLMLLNVDHNQAV
-3854 LVGIFFSTL
+3854 LVGIFFPTL

-3869 VSNSLVC
+3869 VNNALVC
-3876 PKNTIWNTQQKYC
+3876 PKNTVWNSQQKHC
-3889 EPHGRLHTEQFL
+3889 ELKRHLYTEQFL
-3901 PNLDSTV
+3901 PNLNSTV
-3908 LGENYFDRIYQMLY
+3908 LGENYFDRTYQMLY
-3922 LLVKGTTPVEIHT
+3922 LLVKGPIPVEIHT
-3935 TKVIFVS
+3935 TAVIFVS
-3942 FQLPFLTDDD
+3942 FQLPAVTEDD

-3959 VRNLALFLKIPSN
+3959 VRNLALFLKIPSD
-3972 KIRISKIIRGENL
+3972 KIRVSKIIRGENL
-3985 RRKRSMGLTI
+3985 RRKRALGLTV

-4003 TQFLNNDTTGQMRLS
+4003 PQFVINNTTGQMQLS
-4018 ELQEIASS
+4018 ELQKIADS

-4036 SSIFGFNIS
+4036 RSILGFNIS
-4045 SMSITS
+4045 SMSITN
-4051 PIPSPSDSGWSKVTA
+4051 PIPSPSDSGWIKVTA
-4066 QPVERS
+4066 QPVERLA
-4072 VFPVHHVAFVSSLS
+4072 FPVHHVAFVSSLS
-4086 VITQPVAA
+4086 VITQPAA
-4094 QPGQPFSQQPSVK
+4094 TQPGQPFSQQPSVK
-4107 AVDSDGACV
+4107 AVDSDGNCV
-4116 SVGITSLT
+4116 SVEITSLT
-4124 LKAILKDSNNNQVN
+4124 LKAVLKDSNNNQIS
-4138 GLSGNTTIPFS
+4138 GLSGNTTVPFS
-4149 SCWANYTDLTP
+4149 GCWANYTDLTL
-4160 LRTGKNYKI
+4160 LRTGKNLKI
-4169 EFILDNVVRVE
+4169 EFVLDDTVRAE
-4180 SGTFS
+4180 SRAFS
-4185 LPAQTASSGGSSS
+4185 LAAHSVSGG
-4198 SGSSS
+4198 GGY
-4203 SSSSTNNSKAS
+4203 SKAPAVGTAAQMVT
-4214 TVGPSAQIM
+4214 TVGS
-4223 TVVICCLTGRFLLLE
+4223 CLMGRLLLSE
-4238 IFMASIFIL
+4238 IFTTAVLIL
-4247 NRSICPTGLKMGL
+4247 NVTP
-4260 ALRCSGLKPQPEASA
+4260 
-4275 SHMGTG
+4275 G
-4281 SSPGCSTSNQDL
+4281 SN
-4293 CYGLGKL
+4293 

>member
-1 MGHLWLLETWVFWG
+1 MGHLWLLGTWCLWG
-15 LLLRAADS
+15 LLLRAVDLRAD
-23 HTGGSK
+23 GSE
-29 IIPKVTEVIPK
+29 IIPKVTEIIPK

-50 TIRGEGFSQ
+50 TIKGEGFSQ
-59 ENQFNYGV
+59 GNQFNYGV

-78 VSSFQSISCDV
+78 VSSFQSITCDV
-89 EKDASHSTHI
+89 EKDASHSTQI
-99 TCYTRAMPEGSYT
+99 TCYTRAMPEDSYT
-112 VRVSVDGIPI
+112 VRVSVDGVPI

-129 GHISSWACT
+129 GHINSWACS

-154 LSGPPG
+154 LSGTPG

-193 IGGMPCELLIP
+193 VGGMPCELLKP
-204 QSDNLYGLTL
+204 QSDNLYGLKL

-248 SFPEQMAYFVSS
+248 SLPQRMAYFVSS
-260 LNKISMFQTYAEI
+260 LNKISMFQTYAEV
-273 TSVSP
+273 TTVSP
-278 SKGSIQGDTML
+278 SQGSIQGGTTL
-289 TISGRFFDQTDFPVK
+289 TISGRFFDQTDFPAK
-304 VLVGGQACGILSVT
+304 VLVGGQVCDISNVT
-318 ENNIYCKTPSKPQF
+318 ENSIRCKTPPKPHI
-332 LKNVY
+332 LKTVY

-348 NNSRPV
+348 NDSRPV
-354 HLEEILGY
+354 HLEEILEY
-362 NEKTPGYLG
+362 NEKTPGYMG
-371 AHWVDSASH
+371 ASWVDSASYS
-380 VWPMEQDTF
+380 WPKEQDMF

-398 PPDSDFYRFYI
+398 VPESDVYIFYI
-409 KGDDRYAIYFSQT
+409 KGDDRYALYFSQT

-447 RSDDIY
+447 RSDGIH
-453 LQKGREYYIEILLQ
+453 LQKGKEYYIEILLQ

-480 QYKNV
+480 QYRNV
-485 YTEQQTGDAINEE
+485 YTEQQTGDAVNEE

-503 QSTIIQEIQ
+503 QSTIIPEVQ
-512 VVTLEHWETASAA
+512 VITLENWETTDAI
-525 NEVQQIVI
+525 NEVQKIKV

-538 EANSCSQYQY
+538 EANSCSLYQY

-554 EKTALIPADATDF
+554 EKTVLLPADASDF
-567 ILQSALNDLWSIKP
+567 LLQSALNDLWSIKP
-581 DKVQVMRTQNSQSF
+581 DTVQVTRTRNPQSC
-595 IYMITFIST
+595 IYTITFIST
-604 RGDFELLDYEVLE
+604 RGDFDLLGYEIFE
-617 GNNVTLYIT
+617 GNNVTLDIT
-626 EQIKGKPS
+626 EQTKGKPS
-634 METFTLN
+634 LETFTLN
-641 WDGIASKPLTPW
+641 WDGIASKPLTPQ
-653 PSAHDFQVAVE
+653 SSEAEFQVAVE
-664 EMVSAKCPPQIANFE
+664 EMVSTKCPPQIANFE
-679 EGFAVK
+679 EGFVVK

-696 EQINRGQ
+696 EHINRGQ

-727 DVKPNRIPYG
+727 DVKPNRLPYG
-737 DLSLFPY
+737 DVLLFPY
-744 NQLCFAYKGFLANF
+744 NQLCLAYKGFLTNY
-758 IGLKFQF
+758 IGIKFKY
-765 QDNGRITRSTDTQF
+765 QDTGKITRSTDIQF
-779 PYKFAYGNTWTY
+779 TYNFAHGNNWTY
-791 TCIDL
+791 SCIDL
-796 LDLIQAKYTGTNFA
+796 LDLIQTKYTGTNFS
-810 LQRIHLQKASESH
+810 LQRISLQKASESQ
-823 SFFVDIVYIGQ
+823 SFYVDIVYIGQ
-834 TATIST
+834 TSTIST
-840 SDEMPKRRLPA
+840 LDEMPKRRLPA
-851 LANKGIFFKH
+851 LANKGIFLKY
-861 FQVNQIKVNGS
+861 FQVNQTKTNGS
-872 TMTSQYS
+872 TMTNQYS

-887 SYDIPL
+887 SYNIP
-893 MAVSFGQII
+893 MIAVSFGQII
-902 SNETE
+902 THETE

-921 KIRIQRIQEASPPIS
+921 KIRIQRIQAASPPLS
-936 GSFDIQAYGQILKG
+936 GSFDIQAYGHNLKG

-956 AADLQFALQHLE
+956 AADLQFALQSLE
-968 EMGRVSVTRE
+968 EMGKVSVTRE

-987 IKWKSACGKQNLL
+987 IQWRSTCGKQNLL
-1000 QINDSNIIGEKANMT
+1000 QINDSNIIGEKANVT
-1015 VTKIKDG
+1015 VTKIKEG
-1022 GLFRQRILGDLLRTP
+1022 GLFRQHILGDLLRTP
-1037 NQQPQ
+1037 SQHPQ
-1042 VEVYVNGIPAK
+1042 VEVYINEIPAK
-1053 CSGDCGFTWDP
+1053 CSGDCVFTWDSM
-1064 IATPLVLA
+1064 ITPLVSA
-1072 SSPSQGSYEEGTILT
+1072 TSPSQGSYEESTILT
-1087 IAGSGFSPSSAV
+1087 IIGSGFSPSSAV
-1099 SVSVGPVACSL
+1099 SVSVGPVGCPL
-1110 LSVDENEIKCK
+1110 LFVDENEIKCQ
-1121 ILNGSAG
+1121 ILNGGAG
-1128 QMPIAVSVADVGL
+1128 RALVAVSVAGVGL
-1141 AHNVGGEA
+1141 AQSVGAEN
-1149 FHFIYQSQVSHIWP
+1149 FHFVYQSQISRTWP

-1177 GSGFHENST
+1177 GFGFNENSM
-1186 VLVGNGTC
+1186 VLVGNETC
-1194 DVIEGDVN
+1194 NVIEGDWN
-1202 RIICRTPKRIEGI
+1202 RITCRTPKRIEGT
-1215 VDISVITNGYQTLEK
+1215 VDISVITNGFKATAK

-1252 IRGEVNLTIKG
+1252 ILEEVNLTIKG

-1269 LTQKVAVYVGGKPCL
+1269 LTQDMVVYVGGKTCQI
-1284 VLHWNFTD
+1284 LHWNFTD

-1298 PLSPGKH
+1298 KLSPGNH
-1305 DIQVEVRNW
+1305 AIYVEVRNW
-1314 GFASTRDKLNASIQ
+1314 GFASIRDKLNASIQ
-1328 YILEVTNMFPQ
+1328 YVLEVTNMFPQ
-1339 KGSVYGGT
+1339 RGSLYGGT
-1347 EITVLGFGFSMIPA
+1347 EITVMGFGFSPIPT
-1361 ENTVLLGPFPCNV
+1361 ENTVLLGSFPCNV
-1374 TSSSDNVIKCILHS
+1374 ISSSEKIIKCTLHS

-1393 SITNS
+1393 RITNN

-1404 GSGYAWSPSVL
+1404 GLGYAWSPSVL
-1415 NISVG
+1415 NVSVG
-1420 DTVTWHWQ
+1420 DTVIWHWQ
-1428 AHPFLRGVGY
+1428 THPFLRGIGY
-1438 RVFSVSSPGSVIYDG
+1438 RTFSVSSAGSVIYDG
-1453 KGFTNGRQ
+1453 KGFMNGRQ
-1461 KSTSGSFS
+1461 KSKSGSFS
-1469 YQFTSPGVH
+1469 YQFTSPGIH

-1483 YVDEAH
+1483 YVDEAN

-1503 TRHVPLHLFVGHT
+1503 SRHIPLHLFVGSA
-1516 EATYAPGGPENL
+1516 EATYAQGGPEIL
-1528 HWGSSVTGCLATE
+1528 HLGSSVAGCLATE
-1541 PLCGLNNSRV
+1541 PLCGLNNTGV
-1551 KNSNRL
+1551 KNSKRL

-1600 IGRHPCVVEKSSDNS
+1600 IGGYPCVVEESNDSS
-1615 IVCRIDPQNS
+1615 IMCRIDPQNS
-1625 MDVGIREIITLT
+1625 MDVGIREIVTLT

-1645 NTLPNEFDRHFV
+1645 NILSNEFHRRFV
-1657 LMPNIDMVVPKAG
+1657 LLPNIDMVLPNAG
-1670 STTGKTRV
+1670 STTGMTRV

-1683 GFGESSAGVEVLM
+1683 GFAVSSAGVEVRM
-1696 GHFPCKILAVNYTT
+1696 GHFPCKVLSVNYTA

-1717 APQQLVRVDLLVH
+1717 APQHLVVVDLLIH
-1730 GVPAQCQGKCSF
+1730 GVPAQCQGNCSF
-1742 SYLESVTPSITG
+1742 SYLESITPYITR
-1754 IFPNSIKGSAEVLIE
+1754 IFPDSIQGSERVLIE
-1769 GGGFGTLLG
+1769 GEGFGTDL
-1778 EIAVF
+1778 EKIAVF

-1791 IEVNENNIT
+1791 IDVNENNIT

-1808 GLHPLSVVVG
+1808 GLHPINVVVG

-1823 VGNLTLSSPAVAS
+1823 LGNLTVSSPAVAS

-1842 SVGGGTTLTIT
+1842 SIGGGTILVIT

-1862 TVIVGR
+1862 TVTIGD
-1868 DPCRIISVNSSHV
+1868 DPCQIISVNPSEV

-1890 GTVGVK
+1890 GMVRVK
-1896 ILVNTVTYPTWSF
+1896 IFVNAIAYPPLPF
-1909 TYALEDTPFLR
+1909 TYALEDTPFLSR
-1920 GITPSRGPSGTE
+1920 IVPSKGPPGTI

-1938 NFGTDILEL
+1938 NFGIEILEI
-1947 SVLINSIQCNVTM
+1947 SVMINNIQCNVTM
-1960 VNDSVLRCIVGDHAG
+1960 LNDSVLQCVVGDHAG
-1975 GTFPVMMHHE
+1975 GTFPVMMHRK
-1985 TKGSALSTVVFEYP
+1985 TKGSAVSTVVFEYP
-1999 LDIQDIHP
+1999 LNIQNIHP
-2007 HQGSFGGGQTLMMTG
+2007 SQGSFGGGQTMTVTG
-2022 TGFNPQNSIVLVC
+2022 TGFNPQNSIILVC
-2035 GSECAVDRLSSNY
+2035 GSECAVDRLRSDY
-2048 TTLLCK
+2048 RTLLCE
-2054 IPPNNGSGP
+2054 IPPNHGRGP
-2063 EQACEVSV
+2063 DQACDVSV
-2071 VNGKD
+2071 VNGENL
-2076 SSQSRTLFTYTLSL
+2076 SQSTTPFTYMVSL
-2090 TPLIDEIAPRR
+2090 TPLIAAVSPKR

-2111 VTGSGFSENMQDV
+2111 IVGSGFSENMEDV
-2124 HITIGE
+2124 NITVAE
-2130 ALCDVEYSNKTHIIC
+2130 AKCDVEYSNKTHIIC
-2145 ITNAHRPSGWAP
+2145 MTNAHTPSGWALVHVH
-2157 IRVNIRNMG
+2157 IRSIGM
-2166 LARLDNADFLYVDVW
+2166 AQLDNADFLYVDAW
-2181 SSNYSWGGETP
+2181 SSNFSWGGKSP
-2192 PEEGSFVV
+2192 PEEGSLVV

-2211 STPILKMVL
+2211 STPILKMLL
-2220 IQGGTLMFDEAD
+2220 IQGGTLIFDEAD
-2232 IELQAENILITDGGT
+2232 IELQAENILITDGGI

-2288 LDLHGLPIPVIWTL
+2288 LDLHGLPVPVIWTR
-2302 LARTAKAGEQT
+2302 LADTAKAGERT

-2325 DNIVIASTGHRHS
+2325 DNIVIASTGHRDS
-2338 QQENEKR
+2338 QRENEKR
-2345 TIAAV
+2345 TIASV
-2350 SSDGITITLTNPLN
+2350 SAGGINITLTDPLN
-2364 YTHLGVAVTLPDG
+2364 YTHLGITVTLPDG

-2390 RNILIRGSDNIEWND
+2390 RNILIRGSDNVEWNN
-2405 KIPACPDGFDTGE
+2405 KIPPCPDGFDTGE

-2439 GCIMFHAPVPSTNM
+2439 GCIMFHAPVPGTHM

-2464 HAGQAFRLGR
+2464 NAGQAFRLGR

-2484 LHFKSY
+2484 LQFKSY

-2502 AITIHNTHHLLV
+2502 AVTIHNTHHLLV
-2514 ERNVIYDVK
+2514 ERNIIYDIK

-2567 PNNTIRHNAAA
+2567 PNNTIRHNVAA

-2591 HPDGPSYDQNI
+2591 HPDGPSYDRNV

-2615 TVHSQGWFGI
+2615 TVHSQGWFGL

-2640 SIVPEPAI
+2640 STVPVPAI

-2692 YVGGWGEAHGA
+2692 YVGGWGETNGA

-2720 STFCTTKGL
+2720 SAFCTTKGL
-2729 VLPFSEGL
+2729 VLPFSAGL

-2746 FDRPNCVA
+2746 FDRPNCAA

-2776 DVQYFHTPNKAGFR
+2776 DIQYFHTPNKAGFR
-2790 WEHEVVLMDLDGSL
+2790 WEHEVVLIDTDGSL
-2804 TGHKGHTVI
+2804 TGYKGHTVI
-2813 PHSPLLDPSH
+2813 PHSSLLDPSH

-2834 PGSVCDT
+2834 AGSVCDA

-2847 LAFNKAAPSSLLEKD
+2847 LAFNKPSPVSLLEKD

-2941 DMRNGSSNPL
+2941 DMRNGSLNPL
-2951 SWNTSKNGDW
+2951 NWNTSKNGDW

-2973 VSGRSDLHQ
+2973 VSGRNDLHQ
-2982 SQPISGTLDPDVKDV
+2982 SQPTSGTLDPDVKDV
-2997 IINFQAYCCIL
+2997 TINFQAYCCIL

-3015 PPSRKSVPRRRP
+3015 PPSRKPIPRKRP
-3027 AMYNLWSNDSFWQS
+3027 ATYNLWSDDSFWQS
-3041 SQENNYTVPGPGA
+3041 SRENNYTVPRPGA

-3076 AIWGV
+3076 VIWGV
-3081 LELEDI
+3081 LELEDN
-3087 YYAGGTKSSHRKVV
+3087 YNVGAAEAPYRKVV

-3106 ISVQGGRLIGGW
+3106 ISLQGGRLIGGW
-3118 EDNPFKGELQIVL
+3118 EDDPFKGELKIVL

-3136 SPEWALPNGPNQG
+3136 TPEWALPEGPNQG

-3162 GIPRSIYK
+3162 GIPHSIYK

-3201 TTSYDF
+3201 TTSYDI
-3207 HQTETRRII
+3207 HQTETRSIV

-3222 KVLILNDSLSYT
+3222 KILILNDSLSYT
-3234 HLAERYHVPGTG
+3234 HLAERYHIPETS
-3246 QSYTLAA
+3246 QSYTIAA
-3253 DVGILSRNIKIVGE
+3253 DVGILTRNIKIVGE

-3272 SKDSFGAH
+3272 SEDSFGAH
-3280 VLVGSFTENMM
+3280 ILVGSFIENMI
-3291 TFTGNA
+3291 TFKGSA

-3327 GQLQEHGLSYVRGC
+3327 GQIQEHGASYIRGC
-3341 AFHHGFSPAIGVFG
+3341 SFHYSFSPAIGVFG

-3366 HFTVGEGIRIWG
+3366 YFTVGEGLRIWG

-3386 LVVLS
+3386 LVALS

-3408 HAAIEINR
+3408 HAAIEVNR

-3442 SGQDNPMEKWFNN
+3442 SSQSNPMEKWLDN

-3467 QDGQPRC
+3467 QDGLPGC

-3483 ACWDYGIYFQTT
+3483 TCWDYGIYFQTT

-3516 YTPAAISHK
+3516 YKPAAVSHK
-3525 ISSKKVQIQNSLIV
+3525 ISSKKVQIKSSLIV

-3546 CSDVLTNDDPNI
+3546 CSDVLTDDDPNI
-3558 ELTAS
+3558 EFTAA
-3563 HRSSRPLSGG
+3563 HRSPRPPTGG

-3600 NAISGRLD
+3600 NAIGGLLD
-3608 ISGSTFVGFKNV
+3608 VSGSTFVGFKNV

-3641 IYVKNIQ
+3641 IHVKNIQ
-3648 LVDTIEQSKI
+3648 LVDTTEQSKI

-3673 IDMVCDAKRKS
+3673 VDMVCDAKRKS
-3684 FLRDMDG
+3684 FLRDLDG

-3697 GSVIPQAEYEWNGNR
+3697 GSVIPQAEYEWNGNS
-3712 QLGIGDYRIPKV
+3712 QLGIGDYRIPKA

-3746 RDSTCKFIPEWQSY
+3746 RDSTCKYIPEWQSY
-3760 QCFGMEYA
+3760 ECFGMEYT

-3792 GYVDL
+3792 GFVDL

-3840 LRLMLLNVDHNEAV
+3840 LRLMLLNVDHNKAV
-3854 LVGIFFSTL
+3854 VVGIFFSTL

-3869 VSNSLVC
+3869 VNNSLVC
-3876 PKNTIWNTQQKYC
+3876 PKTTIWNAQQKYC
-3889 EPHGRLHTEQFL
+3889 ELNKRLYTEQFL

-3908 LGENYFDRIYQMLY
+3908 LGENYFDRTYQMLY
-3922 LLVKGTTPVEIHT
+3922 LLVKGTIPVEIHT
-3935 TKVIFVS
+3935 ATVIFVS
-3942 FQLPFLTDDD
+3942 FQLPTVTEDD

-3959 VRNLALFLKIPSN
+3959 VRNLALFLKIPSD
-3972 KIRISKIIRGENL
+3972 KIRISKIVRGKSL
-3985 RRKRSMGLTI
+3985 RRKRSMGLAI

-4003 TQFLNNDTTGQMRLS
+4003 TQFLSNDTTGRMQLS

-4036 SSIFGFNIS
+4036 RNIFGFNIS
-4045 SMSITS
+4045 SMSITN
-4051 PIPSPSDSGWSKVTA
+4051 PLPSPGDSGWIKVTA

-4072 VFPVHHVAFVSSLS
+4072 AFPVHHVAFVSSLL

-4107 AVDSDGACV
+4107 AVDSDGNCV
-4116 SVGITSLT
+4116 SVGVTVLT
-4124 LKAILKDSNNNQVN
+4124 LKAILKDSNNNQVS

-4180 SGTFS
+4180 SRTFS
-4185 LPAQTASSGGSSS
+4185 LPAQSV
-4198 SGSSS
+4198 SSS
-4203 SSSSTNNSKAS
+4203 SSSSGGSSNSKAT
-4214 TVGPSAQIM
+4214 TVGTSAQIM
-4223 TVVICCLTGRFLLLE
+4223 TTVISCLMARMLLLE
-4238 IFMASIFIL
+4238 IFMAAVFIL
-4247 NRSICPTGLKMGL
+4247 NVTI
-4260 ALRCSGLKPQPEASA
+4260 
-4275 SHMGTG
+4275 
-4281 SSPGCSTSNQDL
+4281 
-4293 CYGLGKL
+4293 GKYNSFFI

>member
-1 MGHLWLLETWVFWG
+1 MGHLWLLGTWGLWA
-15 LLLRAADS
+15 LLLRAADP
-23 HTGGSK
+23 HTDDSEV
-29 IIPKVTEVIPK
+29 IPKVMEVLPK

-50 TIRGEGFSQ
+50 TIKGEGFSQ
-59 ENQFNYGV
+59 ANQFDFGV

-78 VSSFQSISCDV
+78 VSSFRSITCDV
-89 EKDASHSTHI
+89 EKDSSHSTQI
-99 TCYTRAMPEGSYT
+99 TCYTRAMPEDSYT
-112 VRVSVDGIPI
+112 VRVSVDGVPI

-129 GHISSWACT
+129 GHINSWACS

-148 IRSITP
+148 IMSITP
-154 LSGPPG
+154 LSGTPG

-204 QSDNLYGLTL
+204 QSDDLYGLKL
-214 DHPNGDMGSMI
+214 DHPNGDIGSMT
-225 CKTTGTYIGHHN
+225 CKITGTYIGHHN

-248 SFPEQMAYFVSS
+248 SFPQKMAYFVSS
-260 LNKISMFQTYAEI
+260 LNKISMFQTYAEVI
-273 TSVSP
+273 TVSP
-278 SKGSIQGDTML
+278 SKGSTGGGTTL

-304 VLVGGQACGILSVT
+304 VLVGGQTCDILNVT
-318 ENNIYCKTPSKPQF
+318 ENSIYCKTPPKPPI
-332 LKNVY
+332 LKTVY

-348 NNSRPV
+348 NNSRPA

-362 NEKTPGYLG
+362 NEKTPGYMG
-371 AHWVDSASH
+371 ASWVDSASYA
-380 VWPMEQDTF
+380 WPMGQDTF

-398 PPDSDFYRFYI
+398 APDSDVYRFYI

-447 RSDDIY
+447 RSDDIH
-453 LQKGREYYIEILLQ
+453 LQKGKEYYIEILLQ

-480 QYKNV
+480 QFRNV

-503 QSTIIQEIQ
+503 QSTIIQEVQ
-512 VVTLEHWETASAA
+512 VITLENWETTNAT
-525 NEVQQIVI
+525 NEVQKITV

-538 EANSCSQYQY
+538 GANSCSFHQY

-554 EKTALIPADATDF
+554 EKTILLPADASGF
-567 ILQSALNDLWSIKP
+567 LMQSALNDLWSIKP
-581 DKVQVMRTQNSQSF
+581 DTVQVIRKRNLQSF
-595 IYMITFIST
+595 IYTITFVST
-604 RGDFELLDYEVLE
+604 RGDFDLLGYEVLE
-617 GNNVTLYIT
+617 GNNVKLDIT
-626 EQIKGKPS
+626 EQTKGKPS
-634 METFTLN
+634 LETFTLN
-641 WDGIASKPLTPW
+641 WDGIASVPLTPA
-653 PSAHDFQVAVE
+653 SSEVEFQAAVE
-664 EMVSAKCPPQIANFE
+664 EMVSTKCPPQIAHFE
-679 EGFAVK
+679 EGFVVK

-690 ETDFNL
+690 ETDFDL
-696 EQINRGQ
+696 ERINRGQ

-718 NPAVLFDSA
+718 NPAVLFDST
-727 DVKPNRIPYG
+727 DVKPNRSPYG
-737 DLSLFPY
+737 NILLFPY
-744 NQLCFAYKGFLANF
+744 NQLCLAYKGFLKNY
-758 IGLKFQF
+758 IGLKFQY
-765 QDNGRITRSTDTQF
+765 QDNGKITRSADIQF
-779 PYKFAYGNTWTY
+779 TYNFVYGNNWTY

-796 LDLIQAKYTGTNFA
+796 LDLIQTKYDGTDFS
-810 LQRIHLQKASESH
+810 LQRISLQKASESQ
-823 SFFVDIVYIGQ
+823 FFYVDVVYIGQ
-834 TATIST
+834 TSTIST
-840 SDEMPKRRLPA
+840 LVEMPKRRLPA
-851 LANKGIFFKH
+851 LANKGIFLKH
-861 FQVNQIKVNGS
+861 FQVNQSKINGS
-872 TMTSQYS
+872 TITIQYFI
-879 VTMTSYNC
+879 TMTSYNC
-887 SYDIPL
+887 SHNIPL
-893 MAVSFGQII
+893 MAVSFGQVIT
-902 SNETE
+902 NETE
-907 NESVYRGNNWPGES
+907 NESVYRGKNWPGKS
-921 KIRIQRIQEASPPIS
+921 KIHIQRIQEASPPIS
-936 GSFDIQAYGQILKG
+936 GTFDIYAYGHVLKG
-950 LPAAVS
+950 IPAAVS
-956 AADLQFALQHLE
+956 AADLQFALQSLE
-968 EMGRVSVTRE
+968 EVGRVSVTQE
-978 GTCAGYSWN
+978 GTCAGYSWS
-987 IKWKSACGKQNLL
+987 IKWRSTCGRQNLL
-1000 QINDSNIIGEKANMT
+1000 QVNDSNITGEKANVT
-1015 VTKIKDG
+1015 VAKVREG
-1022 GLFRQRILGDLLRTP
+1022 GLLRQHILGDLLRTP
-1037 NQQPQ
+1037 SQKPQ
-1042 VEVYVNGIPAK
+1042 VQVYVNGIPSK

-1064 IATPLVLA
+1064 MSTPLILA
-1072 SSPSQGSYEEGTILT
+1072 TSPSQGSYEDSTILT
-1087 IAGSGFSPSSAV
+1087 IAGSGFSPSSAI
-1099 SVSVGPVACSL
+1099 SVSVGPTSCSL
-1110 LSVDENEIKCK
+1110 LSVNENEIKCQ

-1128 QMPIAVSVADVGL
+1128 HVPVAVSIADVGL
-1141 AHNVGGEA
+1141 AQNVEGEG
-1149 FHFIYQSQVSHIWP
+1149 FHFIYESRISHIWP

-1172 LLTLS
+1172 LLTV
-1177 GSGFHENST
+1177 SGFGFSENSK
-1186 VLVGNGTC
+1186 VLVGNETC
-1194 DVIEGDVN
+1194 SVTEGDLN
-1202 RIICRTPKRIEGI
+1202 KITCRTPKRIEGT
-1215 VDISVITNGYQTLEK
+1215 VDISVITNGFQTIAE
-1230 DAFSYNCLQTPV
+1230 DVFSYNCLQTPV

-1252 IRGEVNLTIKG
+1252 ILGDVNLTIKG

-1269 LTQKVAVYVGGKPCL
+1269 LTQNMVVYVGGKPCQ
-1284 VLHWNFTD
+1284 VLHWNFTN

-1298 PLSPGKH
+1298 TLSPGKH
-1305 DIQVEVRNW
+1305 DIHVEVRNW
-1314 GFASTRDKLNASIQ
+1314 GFASTRDKLNASIW
-1328 YILEVTNMFPQ
+1328 YILKVTNMFPQ
-1339 KGSVYGGT
+1339 KGSLYGGT
-1347 EITVLGFGFSMIPA
+1347 EITVLGFGFSTIPM
-1361 ENTVLLGPFPCNV
+1361 ENTVLLGSFPCNV
-1374 TSSSDNVIKCILHS
+1374 TSSSENVIKCILHS

-1393 SITNS
+1393 RITNN
-1398 GEDSVH
+1398 GEDLVH
-1404 GSGYAWSPSVL
+1404 GLGYAWSPSVL
-1415 NISVG
+1415 NVSVG

-1428 AHPFLRGVGY
+1428 AHPFLRRIGY

-1461 KSTSGSFS
+1461 KSLSGSFS
-1469 YQFTSPGVH
+1469 YQFTSPGIH

-1483 YVDEAH
+1483 YVDEAN
-1489 SIFLQGVINVLPAE
+1489 STSLQGVINVLPAQ
-1503 TRHVPLHLFVGHT
+1503 TRHIALHLFVGST
-1516 EATYAPGGPENL
+1516 EATYAQGGPENL
-1528 HWGSSVTGCLATE
+1528 HLESSVAGCLATE
-1541 PLCGLNNSRV
+1541 PLCGLNNIKV

-1557 LFELSSCFS
+1557 FFELSSCNS

-1587 HGFSNLTCANKVT
+1587 RGFSNLTCANKVT
-1600 IGRHPCVVEKSSDNS
+1600 IGSYPCVVEKSSENS
-1615 IVCRIDPQNS
+1615 IMCHIDPQNS
-1625 MDVGIREIITLT
+1625 MDVGIREIVTLI

-1645 NTLPNEFDRHFV
+1645 NTLSKEFARRFV
-1657 LMPNIDMVVPKAG
+1657 LLPSMDMVLPSTG
-1670 STTGKTRV
+1670 STTGMTRV

-1683 GFGESSAGVEVLM
+1683 GFAASSACVEVFM
-1696 GHFPCKILAVNYTT
+1696 GHFPCKVLTVNYTV

-1717 APQQLVRVDLLVH
+1717 APQQLVHVDLLIH
-1730 GVPAQCQGKCSF
+1730 GVPAQCQGNCSF
-1742 SYLESVTPSITG
+1742 SYSETITPYITG
-1754 IFPNSIKGSAEVLIE
+1754 IFPNSIEGSVNVLIE
-1769 GGGFGTLLG
+1769 GEGLGTVLE

-1783 IGNQQFRA
+1783 VGNQQFRVTH
-1791 IEVNENNIT
+1791 VNEKNIT
-1800 VLVTPLPA
+1800 VFMTSLPA
-1808 GLHPLSVVVG
+1808 GPHSLRVVVG
-1818 TKGLA
+1818 SKGLA
-1823 VGNLTLSSPAVAS
+1823 LGNLTLSSLAIAS
-1836 VSPTSG
+1836 VSPKSG
-1842 SVGGGTTLTIT
+1842 SIGGGTILRIT

-1862 TVIVGR
+1862 TVTVGEHPCQIVF
-1868 DPCRIISVNSSHV
+1868 VNSSEI
-1881 YCHTPAGTA
+1881 YCSTPPGRAEK
-1890 GTVGVK
+1890 VDLK
-1896 ILVNTVTYPTWSF
+1896 IFVNAITYPSLSF
-1909 TYALEDTPFLR
+1909 TYSLEDTPFLR
-1920 GITPSRGPSGTE
+1920 GIVPDRGLPGTE

-1938 NFGTDILEL
+1938 NFGFDISEI
-1947 SVLINSIQCNVTM
+1947 SVMIGDIQCNVTM
-1960 VNDSVLRCIVGDHAG
+1960 VNDSVLQCVTGAHAG
-1975 GTFPVMMHHE
+1975 GTFPVLMHHK
-1985 TKGSALSTVVFEYP
+1985 TKGSAVSTVEFEYP
-1999 LDIQDIHP
+1999 LHIQNIHP
-2007 HQGSFGGGQTLMMTG
+2007 SQGSFGGGRTMTVTG
-2022 TGFNPQNSIVLVC
+2022 TGFNSQNSFVLVC
-2035 GSECAVDRLSSNY
+2035 GSECAIDRLRSDY
-2048 TTLLCK
+2048 TTLLCE
-2054 IPPNNGSGP
+2054 IPPHEGRGP

-2076 SSQSRTLFTYTLSL
+2076 SSLSMTSFIYMTSL
-2090 TPLIDEIAPRR
+2090 TPFITEISPGR

-2111 VTGSGFSENMQDV
+2111 VRGSGFSENTWDI
-2124 HITIGE
+2124 HITIAE
-2130 ALCDVEYSNKTHIIC
+2130 ARCDVEFSNRTHIFC
-2145 ITNAHRPSGWAP
+2145 TTEAHTPSGWAP
-2157 IRVNIRNMG
+2157 VHVNIRDIG
-2166 LARLDNADFLYVDVW
+2166 RAKLDNADFLYVDAW
-2181 SSNYSWGGETP
+2181 SSNYSWGGKSP
-2192 PEEGSFVV
+2192 PEEGSFAV
-2200 ITKGQTILLDQ
+2200 ITKGQIILLDQ
-2211 STPILKMVL
+2211 STPILKMLL
-2220 IQGGTLMFDEAD
+2220 IQGGTLIFDEAD

-2272 ELPVYGA
+2272 ELPVYGT
-2279 KTLAVREGI
+2279 KTLAVREGV
-2288 LDLHGLPIPVIWTL
+2288 LDLHGLPVPVVWTR
-2302 LARTAKAGEQT
+2302 LAHTAKAGERI
-2313 LILQEAVTWKAG
+2313 LILQEAVTWKEG
-2325 DNIVIASTGHRHS
+2325 DKIVIVSTGHRHS
-2338 QQENEKR
+2338 QRENEER
-2345 TIAAV
+2345 TIKSV
-2350 SSDGITITLTNPLN
+2350 STDGKNITLTNPLN
-2364 YTHLGVAVTLPDG
+2364 YTHLGITVTLPDG

-2390 RNILIRGSDNIEWND
+2390 RNILIRGSDNIEWNN

-2432 IGSDQFG
+2432 IGSDEFG
-2439 GCIMFHAPVPSTNM
+2439 GCIMFHAPLPDSNM

-2484 LHFKSY
+2484 LQFKSY

-2502 AITIHNTHHLLV
+2502 AVTIHNTHHLLV
-2514 ERNVIYDVK
+2514 ERNIIYNIK

-2584 FWYRMNN
+2584 FWYRMND

-2615 TVHSQGWFGI
+2615 TVHSQGWFGL
-2625 WIFEEYFPMQTGSCT
+2625 WIFEEYFPMQMGSCT
-2640 SIVPEPAI
+2640 SSVPVPAI

-2692 YVGGWGEAHGA
+2692 YIGGWGETNGA
-2703 VIKNA
+2703 VIKSA

-2720 STFCTTKGL
+2720 SAFCTSKGL

-2765 ERCGGWSAKFV
+2765 DRCGGWSAKFV
-2776 DVQYFHTPNKAGFR
+2776 DIQYFYTPNKAGFR
-2790 WEHEVVLMDLDGSL
+2790 WEHEAVLIDVDGSL
-2804 TGHKGHTVI
+2804 TGHKGYTVI
-2813 PHSPLLDPSH
+2813 PHSSLLDPSH
-2823 CTQEAEWSIGF
+2823 CIQEDQWSIGF
-2834 PGSVCDT
+2834 PGSVCDA

-2847 LAFNKAAPSSLLEKD
+2847 LAFNKPSPVSLLEKD

-2883 MSGWMALIPNAN
+2883 TSGWMALIPNAN
-2895 HINWYFKDVDH
+2895 HINWYFKGVDH
-2906 ITNISYTST
+2906 VTNISYTST

-2951 SWNTSKNGDW
+2951 NWNTSKNGDW

-2973 VSGRSDLHQ
+2973 VSGRRDLHP
-2982 SQPISGTLDPDVKDV
+2982 SEPISGTLDPDVKDV
-2997 IINFQAYCCIL
+2997 TINFQAYCCIL

-3015 PPSRKSVPRRRP
+3015 PPSRTPTPRKRP
-3027 AMYNLWSNDSFWQS
+3027 ATYNLWSNDSFWQS
-3041 SQENNYTVPGPGA
+3041 SQENNYTIPYPGA

-3076 AIWGV
+3076 IIWGV
-3081 LELEDI
+3081 LELEDKSN
-3087 YYAGGTKSSHRKVV
+3087 AGPAGPSYRRVV

-3118 EDNPFKGELQIVL
+3118 EDNPFKGELQIIL

-3136 SPEWALPNGPNQG
+3136 TPEWAFPEGPNQG

-3162 GIPRSIYK
+3162 GNPHSIYR

-3181 KVLSLMDAVDWQEG
+3181 KVLSLVEAVDWQEG

-3201 TTSYDF
+3201 TTSYDL
-3207 HQTETRRII
+3207 HQTETRSIV
-3216 KILHDH
+3216 KILHGN
-3222 KVLILNDSLSYT
+3222 KILILNDTLSYT
-3234 HLAERYHVPGTG
+3234 HLAERYQVPGTD
-3246 QSYTLAA
+3246 QSYSLAA
-3253 DVGILSRNIKIVGE
+3253 DVGILTRNIKIIGE

-3272 SKDSFGAH
+3272 TKDSFGARI
-3280 VLVGSFTENMM
+3280 LVSSFTGNMM
-3291 TFTGNA
+3291 TFKGSA

-3304 YHSGQE
+3304 YHSGQD
-3310 GFRDS
+3310 GYRDS

-3327 GQLQEHGLSYVRGC
+3327 GQIEDHGSSYIRGC
-3341 AFHHGFSPAIGVFG
+3341 AFHHGFSPAIGVFR

-3386 LVVLS
+3386 LVALS
-3391 VWPGTYQNRK
+3391 IWPGTYQNRK

-3408 HAAIEINR
+3408 HAAIEINK

-3442 SGQDNPMEKWFNN
+3442 SRQSNPMENWFGN

-3467 QDGQPRC
+3467 QDGLPGC

-3483 ACWDYGIYFQTT
+3483 TCWDYGIYFQTT
-3495 ESVHIYNVTLVD
+3495 ESVRIYNMTLVD
-3507 NGMAIFPMI
+3507 NGMAIFSMI
-3516 YTPAAISHK
+3516 YMPAAVSHK
-3525 ISSKKVQIQNSLIV
+3525 ISSKTVQVKSSLIV

-3558 ELTAS
+3558 ELTAA
-3563 HRSSRPLSGG
+3563 HRSSRPPSGG

-3583 SAHNMAPRKPHA
+3583 SAHNMSPRKPHA

-3600 NAISGRLD
+3600 NAISGLLD
-3608 ISGSTFVGFKNV
+3608 VSDSTFIGFKNV

-3641 IYVKNIQ
+3641 IHVKNIQ

-3673 IDMVCDAKRKS
+3673 VDMVCDAKRKS
-3684 FLRDMDG
+3684 FLKDIDG

-3697 GSVIPQAEYEWNGNR
+3697 GSVIPQAEYEWNGNS

-3746 RDSTCKFIPEWQSY
+3746 RDSTCKYIPEWQSY

-3768 MMVIESLDSD
+3768 MMVIESLDTD
-3778 TETRRLSPVAIVSN
+3778 TETRRLSPVAIMSS

-3840 LRLMLLNVDHNEAV
+3840 LRLMLLNVDQNKAV
-3854 LVGIFFSTL
+3854 VVGIFYSTL

-3869 VSNSLVC
+3869 VNNSLVC
-3876 PKNTIWNTQQKYC
+3876 PKNTVWNTQQKYC
-3889 EPHGRLHTEQFL
+3889 ELNKHLHTEQFL
-3901 PNLDSTV
+3901 PHLDSTV
-3908 LGENYFDRIYQMLY
+3908 LGENYFDRTYQMLY
-3922 LLVKGTTPVEIHT
+3922 LLVKGNVPVEIYT
-3935 TKVIFVS
+3935 ATVIFVS
-3942 FQLPFLTDDD
+3942 FQLPAITEDD

-3959 VRNLALFLKIPSN
+3959 VRNLVLFLKIPSD
-3972 KIRISKIIRGENL
+3972 KIRVSKILRGENM
-3985 RRKRSMGLTI
+3985 RMKRSTGGTI

-4003 TQFLNNDTTGQMRLS
+4003 TQFLSNDTTGQMQLY
-4018 ELQEIASS
+4018 ELREIAGS
-4026 LGQAVILGKT
+4026 LGKVTILGKT
-4036 SSIFGFNIS
+4036 NSILGFNIS
-4045 SMSITS
+4045 SMSITN
-4051 PIPSPSDSGWSKVTA
+4051 PIPSPKDPGWIKVTA
-4066 QPVERS
+4066 EPVERS
-4072 VFPVHHVAFVSSLS
+4072 AFPVHHVAFVSSLL
-4086 VITQPVAA
+4086 VIAQPVAA

-4107 AVDSDGACV
+4107 AVDSDGNCV

-4124 LKAILKDSNNNQVN
+4124 LKAMLKDSSNNLIS

-4160 LRTGKNYKI
+4160 LRTGKNFKI
-4169 EFILDNVVRVE
+4169 EFLLDNVARVE
-4180 SGTFS
+4180 SRTFS
-4185 LPAQTASSGGSSS
+4185 LLAQLVPGGSGSSTSSGG

-4203 SSSSTNNSKAS
+4203 SSSSTTS
-4214 TVGPSAQIM
+4214 TMATSAQLLTI
-4223 TVVICCLTGRFLLLE
+4223 VISFLMGRMLFLE
-4238 IFMASIFIL
+4238 TFMASVFI
-4247 NRSICPTGLKMGL
+4247 
-4260 ALRCSGLKPQPEASA
+4260 
-4275 SHMGTG
+4275 
-4281 SSPGCSTSNQDL
+4281 
-4293 CYGLGKL
+4293 